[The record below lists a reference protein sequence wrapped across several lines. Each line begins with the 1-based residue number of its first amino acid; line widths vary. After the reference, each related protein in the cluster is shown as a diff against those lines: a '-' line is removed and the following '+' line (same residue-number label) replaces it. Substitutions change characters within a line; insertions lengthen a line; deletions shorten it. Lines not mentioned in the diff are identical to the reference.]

1 MAGVNKTH
9 LTETYKETID
19 GFDLDEYVLQERLTD
34 ATEEGGLFGIRFG

>member
-9 LTETYKETID
+9 LTETDKETID
-19 GFDLDEYVLQERLTD
+19 GFDLNEYMLQEHLTD